1 MSDAATFALIP
12 MKRFAD
18 AKSRLRDQLPDAAR
32 DALARAM
39 FERVLGAARAC
50 SALSGIAV
58 LTDGDEVEQLA
69 RRAGAHVL
77 RDNALQKP
85 RLGALLDDALA
96 QLPAFGAAR
105 AVVLMADL
113 PYLEALDIA
122 CLVEALERCD
132 MALVPDA
139 RGNCTN
145 ALAVRLPLPFAT
157 AFGHPQ
163 SYAVHTQSARD
174 HGLRLARLQNARI
187 AHDVDTH
194 ADLPRDAA
202 WVGSFRPG

>member
-1 MSDAATFALIP
+1 MSDPASFALIP

-32 DALARAM
+32 GALARAM
-39 FERVLGAARAC
+39 FEHVLGAARAC
-50 SALSGIAV
+50 SALAGVAV
-58 LTDGDEVEQLA
+58 LTNGDEVELLA
-69 RRAGAHVL
+69 QRAGAHVL
-77 RDNALQKP
+77 RDSALQQP

-96 QLPAFGAAR
+96 QLPVLGATR

-113 PYLEALDIA
+113 PYLEARDIA
-122 CLVEALERCD
+122 CLVDSLDHSD

-139 RGNCTN
+139 RGTCTN
-145 ALAVRLPLPFAT
+145 ALAIRLPLRFAT

-163 SYAVHTQSARD
+163 SYAVHTQRAHD
-174 HGLRLARLQNARI
+174 HAMRLTQLQNARI

-194 ADLPRDAA
+194 DDLPRDAA
-202 WVGSFRPG
+202 WAGSFRHG